1 MIINIDPNIIDHEYL
16 LVKKEIIS
24 IIINLLIKSFSNM
37 SSVSNIFFILF
48 KKNFNLF
55 HDMEFLIINDQNIKK
70 YLPS

>member
-48 KKNFNLF
+48 KKILIYSMIWNF
-55 HDMEFLIINDQNIKK
+55 
-70 YLPS
+70 